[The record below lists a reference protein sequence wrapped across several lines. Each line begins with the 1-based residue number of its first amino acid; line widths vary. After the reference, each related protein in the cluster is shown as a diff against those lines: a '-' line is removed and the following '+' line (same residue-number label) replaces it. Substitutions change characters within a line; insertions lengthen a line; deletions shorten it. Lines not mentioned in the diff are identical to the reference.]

1 MRPADL
7 PTTTELLDGLHEQGN
22 QSAWNEFDRR
32 YRPVLFAFL
41 RRMGVNEIDA
51 DDVAQETLACFLR
64 DYRAN
69 KYDRRQGRLRTWLI
83 GIARCR
89 LADLRRAAG
98 RQRAWR
104 GDSAIRGLPDDED
117 PEAVWEEE
125 QRRVIFE
132 QALAELRQTA
142 RFRERTLEA
151 FDRVV
156 LRHEPIDVV
165 SAELD
170 LTPQEIYNAK
180 NRVVAR
186 LRDIAARYDETHPDD

>member
-32 YRPVLFAFL
+32 YRPLLFAFV
-41 RRMGVNEIDA
+41 RRMGVNEVDA

-69 KYDRRQGRLRTWLI
+69 KYDRQRGRLRTWLM

-89 LADLRRAAG
+89 VADLRRATG

-104 GDSAIRGLPDDED
+104 GDSAIQRLSEDEN

-125 QRRVIFE
+125 QRRLIFE
-132 QALAELRQTA
+132 QALGELRQA
-142 RFRERTLEA
+142 GRFHERTLEA

-156 LRHEPIDVV
+156 LRNEPIDVV
-165 SAELD
+165 SRDLG

-186 LRDIAARYDETHPDD
+186 LREIAAEYEEAHLDD